1 LRAAAEHAIVGQTEG
16 HRMGYEVEMQST
28 ILALLRLFRERARDA
43 QTSAW
48 VIELVADQDKWPGAL
63 FDLIRNRRLEATG
76 DAGRP
81 AAQPEQEDRARVL
94 QYAFEELC
102 LKTVFNE
109 TDTEYPFDACSPFW
123 VAGSAVQLARA
134 LQVPVEAVIALIAPD

>member
-1 LRAAAEHAIVGQTEG
+1 
-16 HRMGYEVEMQST
+16 MGYELELQST
-28 ILALLRLFRERARDA
+28 ILALLRLFREHAHDS
-43 QTSAW
+43 QTNAW
-48 VIELVADQDKWPGAL
+48 VIELVADQDKWPRAHDL
-63 FDLIRNRRLEATG
+63 FDLIRNRLLEASG

-81 AAQPEQEDRARVL
+81 AVQPGQGDRARVL

-134 LQVPVEAVIALIAPD
+134 LRMPVEAVIALIAPD